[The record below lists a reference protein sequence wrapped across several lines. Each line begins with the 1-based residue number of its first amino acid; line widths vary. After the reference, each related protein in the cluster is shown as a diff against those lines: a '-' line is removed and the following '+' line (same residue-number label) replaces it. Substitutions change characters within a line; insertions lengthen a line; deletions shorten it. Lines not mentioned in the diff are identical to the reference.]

1 MARKDADALLL
12 QVSADI
18 RGLEK
23 QFAKAIGTVD
33 GGSKK
38 MEDRAWKFSKNF
50 AAANDNIVK
59 SLNPEKLRAGLL
71 STAAAFGAA
80 FSVREVQAITDAY
93 IRFTNSL
100 KVAGVEGA
108 ALGQVQSAL
117 FASAQRNGVELEA
130 LGTLYGRASQA
141 AKSLGAT
148 QTDLLKFTDGVTNAL
163 RIQGGDPAAASGAL
177 LQLSQALQAGTVRA
191 EEFNSVNEGAFP
203 ILQAVAAGMDRAG
216 GSVAKLRAEVLAG
229 KVTSQEFFQAFLKGS
244 ASLEERAAKSTLTS
258 AQALT
263 QLRNALVQYV
273 GGSDQAAGASAA
285 MASGIKAL
293 ADNIDVIIPAI
304 AVLGVALG
312 VGFVANAARAQLA
325 AGGVGRALLGAFGGP
340 VGLAITAISIGV
352 ASLAGEAA
360 TAQRQIAS
368 LEGTTSDL
376 KGTLAD
382 ARALL
387 DPTPGKL
394 ASVGQQAA
402 GAVPGIQAFAGE
414 VGNAAGKLWELAAA
428 QKAAAINKLMGERAG
443 LSKQIEAAE
452 QRLPQQRRAAFASD
466 FGFGNHGSLSD
477 QFGRARRFAAGEIAN
492 IWTGGKSDQ
501 EAADAVAAAKARM
514 KEVEEGIIALGNADL
529 KQFADEAKAVQ
540 AATGG
545 GAGKPKKAGSAK
557 AAVGRQ
563 GFAIDPVTVDQ
574 DTVFDLNNSLTG
586 RPREV
591 DSSPI
596 GFQASG
602 DRIAEV
608 SEQLKALQDQQY
620 QGIYTAT
627 YGALDAAFRGGA
639 KGVLSYFAQQLE
651 QQALQGIASGIAKGL
666 SQKAGAGLANAAM
679 ALFGFAEGGYLG
691 GFANGGGLLT
701 GPGTGTSDSIMATNG
716 KGKFARFSNGEF
728 VVNAA
733 ATRRNRDLLE
743 AINSGRIGR
752 YAAGGLLG
760 GPGLLSGLTQ
770 SGGPVVQQFFPNFS
784 GAVMTEDLLKQFKDY
799 ADGRADQAALQG
811 AQGGAALARQ
821 QIQKSATN
829 RLGGRRR

>member
-1 MARKDADALLL
+1 
-12 QVSADI
+12 
-18 RGLEK
+18 
-23 QFAKAIGTVD
+23 
-33 GGSKK
+33 
-38 MEDRAWKFSKNF
+38 
-50 AAANDNIVK
+50 
-59 SLNPEKLRAGLL
+59 
-71 STAAAFGAA
+71 
-80 FSVREVQAITDAY
+80 
-93 IRFTNSL
+93 
-100 KVAGVEGA
+100 
-108 ALGQVQSAL
+108 
-117 FASAQRNGVELEA
+117 
-130 LGTLYGRASQA
+130 
-141 AKSLGAT
+141 
-148 QTDLLKFTDGVTNAL
+148 
-163 RIQGGDPAAASGAL
+163 
-177 LQLSQALQAGTVRA
+177 
-191 EEFNSVNEGAFP
+191 
-203 ILQAVAAGMDRAG
+203 
-216 GSVAKLRAEVLAG
+216 
-229 KVTSQEFFQAFLKGS
+229 
-244 ASLEERAAKSTLTS
+244 
-258 AQALT
+258 
-263 QLRNALVQYV
+263 
-273 GGSDQAAGASAA
+273 
-285 MASGIKAL
+285 
-293 ADNIDVIIPAI
+293 
-304 AVLGVALG
+304 
-312 VGFVANAARAQLA
+312 
-325 AGGVGRALLGAFGGP
+325 
-340 VGLAITAISIGV
+340 
-352 ASLAGEAA
+352 
-360 TAQRQIAS
+360 
-368 LEGTTSDL
+368 
-376 KGTLAD
+376 
-382 ARALL
+382 
-387 DPTPGKL
+387 
-394 ASVGQQAA
+394 
-402 GAVPGIQAFAGE
+402 
-414 VGNAAGKLWELAAA
+414 
-428 QKAAAINKLMGERAG
+428 
-443 LSKQIEAAE
+443 
-452 QRLPQQRRAAFASD
+452 
-466 FGFGNHGSLSD
+466 LSD

-679 ALFGFAEGGYLG
+679 ALIGFAEGGYLG